1 MNLHTNLQ
9 GRLRNTSLSKSHGL
23 MPVFEALVN
32 SIHSIEEKGN
42 LDTNGQITLE
52 LIRDSQV
59 ILDLENNSVSE
70 ITGFIVYDNGIG
82 FNEANMRSFE
92 TLDSDHKIEKG
103 CRGVGRLLWL
113 KVFDQVDI
121 SSVFKTE
128 SGEYQQRTFTFNA
141 KQGVKNIDTS
151 TVKDTDTYTS
161 ISLINFDSNYRSHS
175 PKTTVNIANALLEH
189 CLWYFVRAQGVPNIY
204 VKDGAEQVSLNA
216 LYDTYMH
223 SSAKSES
230 IKIKD
235 QLFELTHIKFR
246 ASANKK
252 HVMSLC
258 AANRLVKEESI
269 NGKIPGLYGKITDDK
284 GDFIYSCYVSSPYLD
299 ERVRSER
306 TSFEIAENF
315 DGLFAD
321 TEITLK
327 DIREKIIECA
337 KVYLQDF
344 LVANVKAGRDRV
356 DNFISKKAPRY
367 RPIINYIDEQELIVD
382 PNISDKDLELHLHKQ
397 LAEIERKLLEDGH
410 DVMSPAAGENF
421 DDYQERLNNYLRTAE
436 DIKKSDLANY
446 VSHRRVIL
454 DLLEKSIKRMD
465 DGKFAREDLIHK
477 LIMPMGKDSNEVSV
491 DASNLWLID
500 ERLAFHN
507 YLASDKTLN
516 SMPITGDQSSK
527 EPDVCALNV
536 YDNPIFVSDK
546 QTPPLASITVIEI
559 KRPMR
564 NDAKAGEEKD
574 PIEQALGYLNRIR
587 KGRVYTAGG
596 RPIPNSEVIPGY
608 CYVIADLTDSVVA
621 RCEMLDLTITSDHM
635 GYFGFHKQF
644 KAYIEVISFDRLVNA
659 AKERNRAFFDML
671 GLPSN

>member
-1 MNLHTNLQ
+1 MSLHTNLQ

-42 LDTNGQITLE
+42 LATSGQITLE
-52 LIRDSQV
+52 LIRDTQV
-59 ILDLENNSVSE
+59 TLDLENNSVSE

-82 FNEANMRSFE
+82 FNEVNMRSFE

-113 KVFDQVDI
+113 KVFDQVEV

-128 SGEYQQRTFTFNA
+128 SGEFQQRTFTFNA
-141 KQGVKNIDTS
+141 KQGVKNIDVS
-151 TVKDTDTYTS
+151 TVKDVDTYTR
-161 ISLINFDSNYRSHS
+161 ISLINFDSNYRSQS
-175 PKTTVNIANALLEH
+175 PKTTTNIANALLEH
-189 CLWYFVRAQGVPNIY
+189 CLWYFVRAQGVPKIY
-204 VKDGAEQVSLNA
+204 VKDGTEQVSLNA

-230 IKIKD
+230 IKIKGK
-235 QLFELTHIKFR
+235 LFELTHIKFR

-252 HVMSLC
+252 HAMSLC

-327 DIREKIIECA
+327 DIREEIIECA

-356 DNFISKKAPRY
+356 DNFISQKAPRY
-367 RPIINYIDEQELIVD
+367 RPIVNHINEQELIVD

-454 DLLEKSIKRMD
+454 DLLEKSIKRMQ

-587 KGRVYTAGG
+587 KGRVCTAGG